1 MMKAL
6 AETIIPAIHGT
17 NRAAVEQAHIVLG
30 SLERLRQQIDYAHW
44 FEVRDARGMARL
56 IRHPRPIRR
65 AEAAVSP
72 FATVVRSPATG

>member
-1 MMKAL
+1 VQPGYDPRIRSMMKAL

-44 FEVRDARGMARL
+44 FEVRDTRGMARL
-56 IRHPRPIRR
+56 IRHPRPIAQKR
-65 AEAAVSP
+65 P
-72 FATVVRSPATG
+72 